1 MTFLVILGEIIRGPE
16 AQVHFGEARM
26 ALETNRLNNRGQI
39 NDKAR
44 FPKDR
49 VRIIS
54 SHSRI
59 VSSSISNGPNKQ
71 LGSHKLNK
79 FQLSSEPSNNNNS
92 KIIIIRSL
100 FNKMMRKMS
109 LKF

>member
-1 MTFLVILGEIIRGPE
+1 M
-16 AQVHFGEARM
+16 HFGEARM
-26 ALETNRLNNRGQI
+26 VLETNRLSNREQI
-39 NDKAR
+39 NNKAK

-59 VSSSISNGPNKQ
+59 VSSSNNNGPNKQ
-71 LGSHKLNK
+71 LSSHKLNK
-79 FQLSSEPSNNNNS
+79 FQLSSEPSNNNS
-92 KIIIIRSL
+92 KIIIIRSR